1 MFDKFNRC
9 FHDGLANA
17 CRVMVRI
24 GASSTVQEL
33 LAWHEWESYGLKRST
48 WIAAM
53 VALLD
58 RHQGGYRT
66 QDLRTGQFNPDSNT
80 LWQSVIGA
88 FVDEGGFRVLVND
101 VGYVHKNTPKKCSS
115 ELSHY
120 ASLPVLCMYMHR
132 C

>member
-1 MFDKFNRC
+1 VFDKFNRC

-33 LAWHEWESYGLKRST
+33 LAWHEWEYNGLKRST

-66 QDLRTGQFNPDSNT
+66 QDLRTGQFNPDNNT

-88 FVDEGGFRVLVND
+88 FVDEGGFIVLVND